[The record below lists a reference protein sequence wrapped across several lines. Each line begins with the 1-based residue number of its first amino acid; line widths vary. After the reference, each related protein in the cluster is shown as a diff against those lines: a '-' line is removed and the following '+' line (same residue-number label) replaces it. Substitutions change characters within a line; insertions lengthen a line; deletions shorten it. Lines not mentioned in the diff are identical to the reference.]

1 MMLNEKL
8 NVFGWV
14 GCGLCIN
21 GSITIVLH
29 APPERP
35 LSSVLEVWEMAMQ
48 PGGILTWV
56 VDGDSRHTPLQQGG
70 C

>member
-1 MMLNEKL
+1 MLNEKL

-35 LSSVLEVWEMAMQ
+35 LTSVLQVWEMAMQ
-48 PGGILTWV
+48 PGGLEV
-56 VDGDSRHTPLQQGG
+56 LMEGHGLSCADG
-70 C
+70 